1 VYPAWTNDTCRA
13 PGLFARQEEK
23 DTSASEKAEQKM
35 SVPEFFPA
43 LLVDLANYIGYDSS
57 I

>member
-1 VYPAWTNDTCRA
+1 MYPAWTNDTCRA

-23 DTSASEKAEQKM
+23 DTYASEKAEQKM